1 MAIKFRNIMAIK
13 FHLFESKHT
22 MARGHNIKISK
33 HGDIFFQSV
42 GMSLLV
48 ARILSFKF
56 LDKFV

>member
-48 ARILSFKF
+48 ERILSF
-56 LDKFV
+56 

>member
-33 HGDIFFQSV
+33 HGDIFFSKCRHEFI
-42 GMSLLV
+42 GSENFI
-48 ARILSFKF
+48 IL
-56 LDKFV
+56 DNFV

>member
-33 HGDIFFQSV
+33 HGDTFFFQSV

-48 ARILSFKF
+48 ARILSF
-56 LDKFV
+56 

>member
-1 MAIKFRNIMAIK
+1 MAIK

-33 HGDIFFQSV
+33 HGDTFFSKCRHEFI
-42 GMSLLV
+42 GSENF
-48 ARILSFKF
+48 II